1 MVTNEILET
10 LRQSEY
16 FAELPEEELQVLAS
30 GANIKLLRKRE
41 VVYLPGDVR
50 EQVYLIAAG
59 RVKLARVSSDGREVT
74 LAILETGELVGESAL
89 VVAGK
94 RETSAEALTPVE
106 LLVLRAR
113 TLQLIMERNPK
124 VHLRITRLMA
134 RRRILVE
141 NRLED
146 LAFRTVPARLAR
158 VLLLLSKTY
167 GVERGNGF
175 RLDVRLS
182 QQELGNLIGSTRET
196 TNHFLNE
203 FRRSGLIHFDH
214 QCIDILDPAELQAV
228 SSLTDSQ
235 GEAAPVRVRRHPAT
249 VAA

>member
-1 MVTNEILET
+1 MTNEILEA

-16 FAELPEEELQVLAS
+16 FAELPDEGLQVLAS
-30 GANIKLLRKRE
+30 GSSFKLLRKRE
-41 VVYLPGDVR
+41 LVYLPGDVR
-50 EQVYLIAAG
+50 EQVYLIVGG

-89 VVAGK
+89 VIAGK
-94 RETSAEALTPVE
+94 RETSAEALTSVE
-106 LLVLRAR
+106 LLAMRAR
-113 TLQLIMERNPK
+113 TLQLILERHPK
-124 VHLRITRLMA
+124 VHMRITRLIA
-134 RRRILVE
+134 RRRLLVE

-146 LAFRTVPARLAR
+146 LAFRTVPSRLAR
-158 VLLLLSKTY
+158 VLLLLSKSY
-167 GVERGNGF
+167 GIERGNGF

-203 FRRSGLIHFDH
+203 FRRNGLINFDH
-214 QCIDILDPAELQAV
+214 QCIDILEPAELQIL

-235 GEAAPVRVRRHPAT
+235 SGDSGPARRQLAT